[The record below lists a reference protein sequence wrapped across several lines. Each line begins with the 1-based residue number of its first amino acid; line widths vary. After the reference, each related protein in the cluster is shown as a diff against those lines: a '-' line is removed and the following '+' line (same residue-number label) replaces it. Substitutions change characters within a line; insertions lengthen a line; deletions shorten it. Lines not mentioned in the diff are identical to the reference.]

1 VLIAAAK
8 AFSHWLLTGL
18 PLILVSPVLGLL
30 FDMSGPAIATLVISL
45 LLGTPTLSLMGGVGA
60 ALTLGLRNGGVLI
73 LLLVLPLCI
82 PVLIFGSG
90 AVAAVDAGLSAQA
103 HFSLMGALLL
113 LIVLGAP
120 PATAAALRISTS

>member
-1 VLIAAAK
+1 
-8 AFSHWLLTGL
+8 
-18 PLILVSPVLGLL
+18 
-30 FDMSGPAIATLVISL
+30 
-45 LLGTPTLSLMGGVGA
+45 
-60 ALTLGLRNGGVLI
+60 
-73 LLLVLPLCI
+73 
-82 PVLIFGSG
+82 VLIFGSG